1 MTVKHVNLN
10 IFSATEAQGRMRT
23 IKLTI
28 QFDGTLYHGW
38 QTQSRDRTVQTTIR
52 DSLARM
58 FNKTVVLHGSGRTD
72 AGVHALGQVAHF
84 KIDSNMSLSAL
95 QRGLNSLLPGDIV
108 ITAAEE
114 ADADF
119 NARFSAVS
127 RVYWYCI
134 WNAPAPSPFFTRY
147 AWCLNK
153 PLDLAAM
160 KAAAR
165 SLVGEHDFTS
175 FHFRARDEANPVREI
190 KKISLRMMRKSL
202 ILVEIEAGSF
212 LRNMVRIIV
221 GTLVQVGRGRLT
233 PDSIE
238 DILNRRDRRCAGP
251 TAPAH
256 GLFLKKIKY

>member
-1 MTVKHVNLN
+1 
-10 IFSATEAQGRMRT
+10 MRT
-23 IKLTI
+23 IRLTI

-52 DSLARM
+52 DALARM

-84 KIDSNMSLSAL
+84 KTDSAMSLAAIL
-95 QRGLNSLLPGDIV
+95 RGLNSMLPQDIV

-114 ADADF
+114 ADAGF

-127 RVYWYCI
+127 RVYWYFI
-134 WNAPAPSPFFTRY
+134 WNAPTPSPFFARY
-147 AWCLNK
+147 AWNLHK

-160 KAAAR
+160 KQAAR
-165 SLVGEHDFTS
+165 HLVGTHDFSS
-175 FHFRARDEANPVREI
+175 FQFRGREEVNPVREI
-190 KKISLRMMRKSL
+190 KNISLRRTRTSL

-221 GTLVQVGRGRLT
+221 GTLVQVGRGRLA
-233 PDSIE
+233 PDRIE
-238 DILNRRDRRCAGP
+238 QILHLRDRRSAGP

-256 GLFLKKIKY
+256 GLFLRRVKY